1 MINQKILSTADSK
14 EPNFG
19 FLNDLLKLDCFSI
32 VDRTDDLECLKTE
45 RLQKWLNT
53 HDEFLILGT
62 GGSSLGAQC
71 IYEISKSY
79 ENSTR
84 KNIKFVSN
92 LDPCTLN
99 TIFSDTKD
107 LSKVGILCVSKSGET
122 LETITQFLLVSKLFT
137 AQDLSSKVVIITED
151 KPSALKQIAIDND
164 CLCLDHPNT
173 IGGRFS
179 VFSIVGMLP
188 ALICGIDPIEIRN
201 GGKKILH
208 GNLENIKTGA
218 AFVFQNVRKN
228 ITNHVSF
235 MYSDKLMFF
244 AAWLAQLYAE
254 SSGKSGIGITPITA
268 RGSVDQH
275 SQLQLYLDGCS
286 DKCFSFFYEKQPC
299 DMSISNSNLPEKFSY
314 LNGKKVSDIFEAQ
327 CDATINSLLEKERPL
342 RKFEILAITPEILGE
357 LFMHF
362 MIEVP
367 AVCNLIGVTPFDQP
381 AVERGKI
388 ITKSLLSNGTISC

>member
-1 MINQKILSTADSK
+1 M
-14 EPNFG
+14 
-19 FLNDLLKLDCFSI
+19 
-32 VDRTDDLECLKTE
+32 
-45 RLQKWLNT
+45 
-53 HDEFLILGT
+53 
-62 GGSSLGAQC
+62 
-71 IYEISKSY
+71 
-79 ENSTR
+79 
-84 KNIKFVSN
+84 
-92 LDPCTLN
+92 
-99 TIFSDTKD
+99 
-107 LSKVGILCVSKSGET
+107 
-122 LETITQFLLVSKLFT
+122 LVSKLFT
-137 AQDLSSKVVIITED
+137 AQDLSSRVVIITED
-151 KPSALKQIAIDND
+151 KPSTLKQIAIDNN
-164 CLCLDHPNT
+164 CLCLDHPKT

-188 ALICGIDPIEIRN
+188 AVICGIDPIEIRN

-208 GNLENIKTGA
+208 GNLEDIKTGA

-244 AAWLAQLYAE
+244 AEWLAQLYAE

-299 DMSISNSNLPEKFSY
+299 DMLISNSNLPEKFSY

-327 CDATINSLLEKERPL
+327 CNATINSLLEKERPL
-342 RKFEILAITPEILGE
+342 RKFEIPAITPEILGE

-367 AVCNLIGVTPFDQP
+367 VVCNLIGVTPFDQP
-381 AVERGKI
+381 AVEHGKN

>member
-14 EPNFG
+14 ELNFG

-45 RLQKWLNT
+45 RLQKWLNS

-71 IYEISKSY
+71 IYEISKSC

-84 KNIKFVSN
+84 RNINFVSN
-92 LDPCTLN
+92 LDSCTLQ
-99 TIFSDTKD
+99 TIFSKIKD
-107 LSKVGILCVSKSGET
+107 PSKVAILCVSKSGET
-122 LETITQFLLVSKLFT
+122 LETITQFLLLSKLFA

-151 KPSALKQIAIDND
+151 KPSTLKQIAIDND
-164 CLCLDHPNT
+164 YLCLDHPNT

-188 ALICGIDPIEIRN
+188 AVICGIDPFEIRN

-208 GNLENIKTGA
+208 SNLEDVKAGA
-218 AFVFQNVRKN
+218 TFVFQNVRKN

-235 MYSDKLMFF
+235 IYSDKLMFF
-244 AAWLAQLYAE
+244 AEWLAQLYAE
-254 SSGKSGIGITPITA
+254 SSGKSDVGITPITA

-299 DMSISNSNLPEKFSY
+299 DMLISNSNLPEKFSY

-327 CDATINSLLEKERPL
+327 CNATINSLLEKKRPL
-342 RKFEILAITPEILGE
+342 RKFELPAITPEILGE

-367 AVCNLIGVTPFDQP
+367 AVCNLIGVTPFNQP

-388 ITKSLLSNGTISC
+388 ITKSLLSSGTI

>member
-1 MINQKILSTADSK
+1 MINQKILSPISSMELDFS
-14 EPNFG
+14 
-19 FLNDLLKLDCFSI
+19 FLDDLLKLDCFSI
-32 VDRTDDLECLKTE
+32 VDRADDLECLKNE
-45 RLQKWLNT
+45 RLQKWLDS

-71 IYEISKSY
+71 IYEISKSC

-84 KNIKFVSN
+84 RNIKFVSN
-92 LDPCTLN
+92 LDSCTLQ
-99 TIFSDTKD
+99 TIFSKIKD
-107 LSKVGILCVSKSGET
+107 PSKVGILCVSKSGET
-122 LETITQFLLVSKLFT
+122 LETITQFLLLSKLFA
-137 AQDLSSKVVIITED
+137 AQDLSSKVVVITED
-151 KPSALKQIAIDND
+151 KPSTLKQIAIDNN

-188 ALICGIDPIEIRN
+188 AIICGIDPFKIRN

-208 GNLENIKTGA
+208 GNLNNVKAGVS
-218 AFVFQNVRKN
+218 FVFQNVRKN

-235 MYSDKLMFF
+235 IYSDKLMFF
-244 AAWLAQLYAE
+244 AEWLAQLYAE
-254 SSGKSGIGITPITA
+254 SSGKSDVGITPITA

-299 DMSISNSNLPEKFSY
+299 DMLISNSNLPEKFSY

-327 CDATINSLLEKERPL
+327 CNATINSLLEKKRPL
-342 RKFEILAITPEILGE
+342 RKFELPAITPEILGE

-367 AVCNLIGVTPFDQP
+367 AVCNLIGVTPFNQP

-388 ITKSLLSNGTISC
+388 ITKSLLSSGTI